1 MTTQSARATETAA
14 GGGFSGV
21 GADPDKIVDRV
32 GKLLAQAEG
41 TDNEHEAAA
50 FIERA
55 QQIATAYAVDLELA
69 RTRQRDRRAVGGE
82 PLEQARLQ
90 MGSRGQ
96 RGNRH
101 RVLLYVAAAHANDV
115 VVNVATDSTWVLG
128 FGHRSDL
135 AVVEQLW
142 ASLALQMAAAAQRRL
157 DAGEHRSEN
166 VAGTTWRLYYYDGY
180 VQQISVRLQAARER
194 AVAQVTARL
203 EAERAAKRAAD
214 QASDHASDHAS
225 AASGAA
231 DPAVSAEVVLLGKA
245 KRVRDFHDQHSTA
258 RGSWRGPASGR
269 TRTSWSAQEAG
280 ERDGAR
286 ADLGDPGL
294 PQRGQITG

>member
-1 MTTQSARATETAA
+1 MRTEPT
-14 GGGFSGV
+14 GRMH
-21 GADPDKIVDRV
+21 DPDKVVDLV

-69 RTRQRDRRAVGGE
+69 RTRQRDRRTVGGE
-82 PLEQARLQ
+82 PLEQVRLQ
-90 MGSRGQ
+90 VGTRGQ

-101 RVLLYVAAAHANDV
+101 RVLLYVAAASANDV

-135 AVVEQLW
+135 AVVQQLW
-142 ASLALQMAAAAQRRL
+142 ASLALQMASAAQRRL
-157 DAGEHRSEN
+157 DAGEHRSVG
-166 VAGTTWRLYYYDGY
+166 VAGQTWRLSYYDGY
-180 VQQISVRLQAARER
+180 TQQIALRLAAARAR
-194 AVAQVTARL
+194 ALEHVTARL
-203 EAERAAKRAAD
+203 VVERQAAQGVGGDRAGGD
-214 QASDHASDHAS
+214 
-225 AASGAA
+225 GAGSEQ
-231 DPAVSAEVVLLGKA
+231 PSAELVLLGKA

-258 RGSWRGPASGR
+258 RGSWRGPAAGR
-269 TRTSWSAQEAG
+269 TRTSWAAQAAG

-294 PQRGQITG
+294 PQRGQIAG